1 MRKLNDSE
9 LLIIG
14 SIGYLLEDDP
24 DRYEKVKSKLME
36 IDGLV
41 EQIQEYTSRFIK
53 ENGDVNISDFM
64 QLAED
69 TVFTVVEGTL
79 HKEG

>member
-1 MRKLNDSE
+1 MRKLSDSE

-36 IDGLV
+36 TEGFI
-41 EQIQEYTSRFIK
+41 EHTQEYTNRFLK
-53 ENGDVNISDFM
+53 ENGDVNISEFM

-69 TVFTVVEGTL
+69 TVFRVVEGTL